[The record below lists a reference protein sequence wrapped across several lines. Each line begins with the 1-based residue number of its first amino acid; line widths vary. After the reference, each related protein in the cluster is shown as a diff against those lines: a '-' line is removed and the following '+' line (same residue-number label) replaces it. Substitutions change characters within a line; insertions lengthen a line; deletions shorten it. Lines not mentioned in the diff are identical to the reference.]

1 MPLFNKANAAY
12 HNKENIAF
20 HKFKLNII
28 GLKRRNE
35 HSYKTMI
42 LKDGI
47 KQITK
52 YCD

>member
-1 MPLFNKANAAY
+1 MQRHTINESVDKHHWP
-12 HNKENIAF
+12 
-20 HKFKLNII
+20 FKLNII